1 MLLSSVQLALVQWK
15 NVYFMHVQ
23 SKNKKLAGALL
34 KMIEKQR
41 NGEEIDTT
49 LVKKVIDSFG
59 QSTPRHQPLS
69 FELD

>member
-1 MLLSSVQLALVQWK
+1 MA
-15 NVYFMHVQ
+15 VYFTHVQ

-41 NGEEIDTT
+41 QGEDIDTT

-59 QSTPRHQPLS
+59 ARLAIVKAWK
-69 FELD
+69 EGGD

>member
-1 MLLSSVQLALVQWK
+1 MQWK

-59 QSTPRHQPLS
+59 KSDRHLTGQPE
-69 FELD
+69 F

>member
-1 MLLSSVQLALVQWK
+1 
-15 NVYFMHVQ
+15 MHVQ